1 MQYEIVDKLM
11 LVIEKYLLKENV
23 EISNNDIA
31 VLRVVIEE
39 MLINYEKENLKWD

>member
-39 MLINYEKENLKWD
+39 MLINYEKENFKWD

>member
-1 MQYEIVDKLM
+1 MQYKIVDRLM

-23 EISNNDIA
+23 EISNDDIA